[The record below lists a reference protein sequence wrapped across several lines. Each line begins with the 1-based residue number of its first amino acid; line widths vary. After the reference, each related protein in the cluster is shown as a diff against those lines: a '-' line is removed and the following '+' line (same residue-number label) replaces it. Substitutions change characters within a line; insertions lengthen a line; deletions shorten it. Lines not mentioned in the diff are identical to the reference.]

1 PHYSINMTAVQ
12 VGLDFLN
19 LPTDVFGVGDNKG
32 TIIDS
37 GTTLAYLPEMV
48 YEPLVSKIISQQP
61 DLKVHTVH
69 DEYTCFQY
77 SESDT
82 EFIQY

>member
-77 SESDT
+77 SERRVWMCN
-82 EFIQY
+82 